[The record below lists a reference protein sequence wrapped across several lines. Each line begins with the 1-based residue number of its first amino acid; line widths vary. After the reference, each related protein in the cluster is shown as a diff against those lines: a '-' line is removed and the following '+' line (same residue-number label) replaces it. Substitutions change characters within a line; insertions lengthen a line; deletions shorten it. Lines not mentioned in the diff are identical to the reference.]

1 MNNNK
6 QQLSATI
13 AQKELKKEQYK
24 KDESG
29 KFTLDI
35 YPMPP
40 CITFKHLSS
49 SQIKGEESRMC
60 TWEIDEASSLY
71 IGQSN
76 TYQTL
81 IGFVCSSSHFRN
93 FS

>member
-1 MNNNK
+1 
-6 QQLSATI
+6 
-13 AQKELKKEQYK
+13 
-24 KDESG
+24 
-29 KFTLDI
+29 
-35 YPMPP
+35 MPP